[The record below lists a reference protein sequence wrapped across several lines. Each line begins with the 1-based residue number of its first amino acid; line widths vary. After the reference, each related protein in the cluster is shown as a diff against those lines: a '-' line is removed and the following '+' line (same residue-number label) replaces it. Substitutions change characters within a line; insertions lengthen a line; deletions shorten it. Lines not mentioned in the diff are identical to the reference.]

1 MKKLTSETESAA
13 ELRRETNAILAKA
26 PVINDETQQ
35 DEHSASENKVSSSAP
50 SSSENTGRE
59 NQREVGRKEKGVA
72 KNGLPK
78 LDNAIKARMH
88 SIYSRANSLFAFM
101 LWVLAAVTFA
111 CFLSTTFL
119 DYSTNVEITVNNP
132 RVRSIADYSSSSEKA
147 DLGMLDFSISGD
159 FSKTFNWNVKQLF
172 VYLVAEY
179 ETPENVSLYS

>member
-1 MKKLTSETESAA
+1 
-13 ELRRETNAILAKA
+13 
-26 PVINDETQQ
+26 
-35 DEHSASENKVSSSAP
+35 
-50 SSSENTGRE
+50 
-59 NQREVGRKEKGVA
+59 
-72 KNGLPK
+72 
-78 LDNAIKARMH
+78 MH

-147 DLGMLDFSISGD
+147 DLGMLDFTISGD
-159 FSKTFNWNVKQLF
+159 FTKTFNWNVKQLF

-179 ETPENVSLYS
+179 ETPENALNQVVLWDKIVLRSERVVLDERRLQSKYYFLDDGANLLNHPNVTLVLRYNVVPNAGYIRLSQAEGQAIVKFPATYTTKKH